1 MPRKITGK
9 RCQRRLGGFRR
20 HGDRRNFR
28 RMVRQ
33 PDWEHLQPIPLW
45 RQVRNRHRRR
55 RDRRIRTAQETNP
68 HPPYKTARFLTTRYS
83 DKLRKT
89 RWHFP
94 RNDLQLWKCW
104 AIFEINP
111 YNPNLATPTQTKCS
125 PLATKLQQGLFTRLQ
140 KPLFSK
146 SNFIFPQSTFAI
158 HQTLLRLSY
167 RKISARFYICFQ
179 KTWCAA
185 WRRRSNRH
193 AICARQFYANC
204 YFPTVMWW
212 KRPYAAQNC
221 RLQRN
226 KRLVLSF

>member
-9 RCQRRLGGFRR
+9 RCQRQLGGFRR

-55 RDRRIRTAQETNP
+55 RDRRIQTAQETNP

-89 RWHFP
+89 RGHFP
-94 RNDLQLWKCW
+94 RNDPQLWKCW

-111 YNPNLATPTQTKCS
+111 HNPNLATTHANKMQ
-125 PLATKLQQGLFTRLQ
+125 PLATKMQQGLFTRRKSTDFLKRSIFFL
-140 KPLFSK
+140 KPSA
-146 SNFIFPQSTFAI
+146 QI
-158 HQTLLRLSY
+158 HLINNNLY
-167 RKISARFYICFQ
+167 MI
-179 KTWCAA
+179 
-185 WRRRSNRH
+185 N
-193 AICARQFYANC
+193 
-204 YFPTVMWW
+204 
-212 KRPYAAQNC
+212 
-221 RLQRN
+221 
-226 KRLVLSF
+226 